1 MNDKFLIGVIL
12 GMVGGA
18 LVVTNSNKAKMLIQE
33 GQQKVTE
40 KMSEMTKKNKQEN

>member
-1 MNDKFLIGVIL
+1 MDDKFLIGVIL

-18 LVVTNSNKAKMLIQE
+18 LVVANSNKAKMLIQE

-40 KMSEMTKKNKQEN
+40 KMSEMTK